1 MDEVFPAEVPIRCA
15 VEGDPAAAGGAPPV
29 LLLHGYG
36 SNHEMNW
43 LRAGWPAALEG
54 RATIAPDLRG
64 HGGSGKPYEDDAYT
78 PERIADDVVHVLD
91 AVGADRVDVVAYS
104 MGSRNAWELA
114 LRHPDRVRRLVLAGF
129 GPKDPFAGADLH
141 ALERDESPFG
151 KLYRVAG
158 TLPGNDL
165 DALAACAR
173 GQASRPFTPEPVP
186 GAPILFAAGERDAV
200 AEGVEELAERCGAE
214 VVRIPK
220 RDHATAVSAR
230 AFKEAVL
237 DFLAVEEPAGS
248 GGS

>member
-1 MDEVFPAEVPIRCA
+1 MEQVFSAGVPIRCA
-15 VEGDPAAAGGAPPV
+15 VEGDPAAADGAPPV
-29 LLLHGYG
+29 LLLHGFG
-36 SNHEMNW
+36 SNQEMNW
-43 LRAGWPAALEG
+43 VRTGWPAALEG

-91 AVGADRVDVVAYS
+91 AVGAKRVDVVGYS

-114 LRHPDRVRRLVLAGF
+114 LRHPARVRRLVLAGF

-141 ALERDESPFG
+141 ALERDGSPFG

-165 DALAACAR
+165 DAMAACAR

-186 GAPILFAAGERDAV
+186 DAPILFAAGERDTV
-200 AEGVEELAERCGAE
+200 AEDVEELAERCGAE
-214 VVRIPK
+214 VVRVPD
-220 RDHATAVSAR
+220 RDHVTAVSAR
-230 AFKEAVL
+230 ALKEAVL

-248 GGS
+248 SGS